1 MKLYVLP
8 ASHLKV
14 HAAFEP
20 GLAGEQS
27 VFAVLVFLLAAS
39 ILLLAVSYF
48 LQLHGRSDEHS
59 MAC

>member
-1 MKLYVLP
+1 MYVFP

-14 HAAFEP
+14 YAAIEP
-20 GLAGEQS
+20 GRAGEQS
-27 VFAVLVFLLAAS
+27 LFAAFFFLLAAS

-48 LQLHGRSDEHS
+48 LQLHGLADEHS